1 MAPFSGWGSAAS
13 MLEPFRRGSLFF
25 TTMFPEIAGTHS
37 IDLGR
42 MKDWVNL
49 GATQWFR
56 TRDSL
61 QITELLL

>member
-37 IDLGR
+37 IDLGS

-49 GATQWFR
+49 GATQWF
-56 TRDSL
+56 
-61 QITELLL
+61 